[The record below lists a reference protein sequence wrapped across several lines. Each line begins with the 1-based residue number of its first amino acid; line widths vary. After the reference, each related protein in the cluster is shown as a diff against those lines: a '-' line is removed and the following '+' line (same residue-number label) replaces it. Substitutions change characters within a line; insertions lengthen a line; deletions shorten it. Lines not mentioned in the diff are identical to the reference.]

1 MAPVHYQHRP
11 FPPDSRINWSALI
24 SKIGPAHTALGRYNQ
39 SLLDTVNPKF
49 LLGPL
54 QLNEAVQS
62 SRIEGTQASLTDV
75 MKFEGGY
82 SPDSTTLVN
91 DIQEIKNYFSA
102 LNIATESMR
111 RGSITLSLDVVKTAH
126 FHLMNSTRG
135 QDKSPGKFRT
145 LQNYIGPFG
154 ATTNEM
160 TFVPIAPED
169 LKSALGRWENY
180 LSADAQDRLVQCA
193 IMHAEFEALHPFRD
207 GNGRTGRLIIPLFMW
222 QVGLVDEP
230 AFFISQWLEAHREEY
245 YDRLLA
251 VSRDD
256 DWTGWCS
263 FFLDAVREQSTS
275 LWSVIQRI
283 RKLREE
289 TKILIEQQIRT
300 KYGFRIMD
308 AIFSRPMFNLNYFR
322 NQTKIPS
329 STTHT
334 LLRNLCENEILRQ
347 TNPSSGRRPALY
359 AFPKLLDILTETQR
373 W

>member
-24 SKIGPAHTALGRYNQ
+24 PKIGPAHTALGRYNQ

-75 MKFEGGY
+75 MKFESGY
-82 SPDSTTLVN
+82 SPESATLMN

-111 RGSITLSLDVVKTAH
+111 EESLSLSLDIVKTAH

-145 LQNYIGPFG
+145 IQNYIGRLG
-154 ATTNEM
+154 ATVDQM

-169 LKSALGRWENY
+169 LKPALNRWENY
-180 LSADAQDRLVQCA
+180 LSADAQDRLIQCA

-230 AFFISQWLEAHREEY
+230 AFFISQWLESHREEY
-245 YDRLLA
+245 YNRLLA
-251 VSRDD
+251 VSQDD

-263 FFLDAVREQSTS
+263 FFLDAVREQSAS
-275 LWSVIQRI
+275 LWALIQKI
-283 RKLREE
+283 RELREE
-289 TKILIEQQIRT
+289 MKVSIEQQIRS
-300 KYGFRIMD
+300 KYGFRIID
-308 AIFSRPMFNLNYFR
+308 AIFSRPIFNINYFK
-322 NQTKIPS
+322 NQTNIPP
-329 STTHT
+329 STAHS
-334 LLRNLCENEILRQ
+334 LLRNLCQNEILQ
-347 TNPSSGRRPALY
+347 KTNLGSGRKPTLY
-359 AFPKLLDILTETQR
+359 VFPKLMDILSETQR